1 LFVFRFK
8 LLFILQIELTMN
20 FSLLV
25 LASPYSQQGGL
36 SALKFAQT
44 CLKDGHEVSRVFFYH
59 EGIQNGSFLQ
69 TPQQDEL
76 NLHKQWVDLAK
87 EHQLDLVICIAAALK
102 RGLLNE
108 DEAKR
113 YEKRQYNLQA
123 PFEISGLGQLLDA
136 QINSDQLIT
145 FG

>member
-1 LFVFRFK
+1 MK
-8 LLFILQIELTMN
+8 

-36 SALKFAQT
+36 SALKFAQS
-44 CLKDGHEVSRVFFYH
+44 CLKDGHEIYRVFFYH

-69 TPQQDEL
+69 TPQQDEI
-76 NLHKQWVDLAK
+76 NLHAEWASLA
-87 EHQLDLVICIAAALK
+87 EQHSLDLVICIAAALK

-108 DEAKR
+108 GEAKR
-113 YEKRQYNLQA
+113 YNKSHHNIAA

>member
-1 LFVFRFK
+1 MK
-8 LLFILQIELTMN
+8 

-44 CLKDGHEVSRVFFYH
+44 CLEDGHDIYRIFFYH
-59 EGIQNGSFLQ
+59 EGIQHGSFLQ

-76 NLHKQWVDLAK
+76 NLHIQWAKLA
-87 EHQLDLVICIAAALK
+87 EQHQLDLVICIAAALK

-108 DEAKR
+108 AEAKR
-113 YEKRQYNLQA
+113 YDKAQYNLQA

>member
-1 LFVFRFK
+1 MK
-8 LLFILQIELTMN
+8 

-44 CLKDGHEVSRVFFYH
+44 CLKEGHEIYRVFFYN

-76 NLHKQWVDLAK
+76 NLHTQWASLA
-87 EHQLDLVICIAAALK
+87 EQYQLDLVICIAAALK

-113 YEKRQYNLQA
+113 YDKPQHNLQA

>member
-1 LFVFRFK
+1 MK
-8 LLFILQIELTMN
+8 

-44 CLKDGHEVSRVFFYH
+44 CLKDGHEIYRVFFYH

-69 TPQQDEL
+69 SPQQDEI
-76 NLHKQWVDLAK
+76 NLHTQWTILA
-87 EHQLDLVICIAAALK
+87 EQYSLDLVICIAAALK

-108 DEAKR
+108 SEAKR
-113 YEKRQYNLQA
+113 YNKPQHNLTA

>member
-1 LFVFRFK
+1 MK
-8 LLFILQIELTMN
+8 

-44 CLKDGHEVSRVFFYH
+44 CLKGGHEIYRVFFYN

-76 NLHKQWVDLAK
+76 NLHSQWTKLA
-87 EHQLDLVICIAAALK
+87 EQHQLDLVICIAAALK

-108 DEAKR
+108 SEAKR
-113 YEKRQYNLQA
+113 YDKPQHNLQA